1 MKGSTFWQ
9 PTLLLAYAASA
20 WLGYYGAMPFP
31 LQTSLLPTAGLA
43 LLATLYIGWRALPA
57 WLLTAGAAA
66 FLQQRNLQATGLALL
81 PYACVLLPTALL
93 AEKRRLTASRAKSTP
108 LKNPKETT
116 LDYHAIAEATPF
128 PLLLNRIDDGVI
140 LYANPRARQ
149 RLFGT
154 LAPEQKRRI
163 QDFYAHVADRERNS
177 ATLMNAGSQ
186 SDREIEL
193 VDAAGQRFWALVSS
207 NLLRIQGELLVL
219 TGIND
224 IGERKQLEVRLQDNH
239 AKLQRHVGEIER
251 LQKGL
256 REQAFGDALTGVF
269 NRRHLEAV
277 LPNLLKNMHR
287 ESRPLG
293 LMMFDVDHF
302 KKVNDTYGHKSG
314 DLVLAAIG
322 KTLRDTFRGND
333 IICRYGGEEFV
344 VLLPGSTLDDT
355 EMKAGLLR
363 RKIEQLQVISAD
375 GKHTIRFTISIGV
388 SAYPQHGKDN
398 DTLLRAADDALYR
411 AKEAGRNRVQRAST
425 SIQITP

>member
-1 MKGSTFWQ
+1 MKSSKYRQ
-9 PTLLLAYAASA
+9 AALLLAYAACA
-20 WLGYYGAMPFP
+20 WLGYYGTMPLS
-31 LQTSLLPTAGLA
+31 LQAGLLPAACLA
-43 LLATLYIGWRALPA
+43 LVAILYLGWRALPA

-66 FLQQRNLQATGLALL
+66 FLQQHNLQAAALALL
-81 PYACVLLPTALL
+81 PYVCVLLPAALL
-93 AEKRRLTASRAKSTP
+93 GEKCRRAAIKAKSAP
-108 LKNPKETT
+108 LDSAQKTA
-116 LDYHAIAEATPF
+116 LDYHAIVDATPF

-140 LYANPRARQ
+140 LYANPRASQ

-154 LAPEQKRRI
+154 LAPDETRRV
-163 QDFYAHVADRERNS
+163 QDFYAHAVDRERKS
-177 ATLMNAGSQ
+177 ATLMNAGAQ
-186 SDREIEL
+186 SDLEIEL
-193 VDAAGQRFWALVSS
+193 VDASGQRFWALVSS
-207 NLLRIQGELLVL
+207 NLLRVQGELLVL

-224 IGERKQLEVRLQDNH
+224 IGERKQLEMRLQENH
-239 AKLQRHVGEIER
+239 IKMQRHVGEIEH

-269 NRRHLEAV
+269 NRRYLEAV

-293 LMMFDVDHF
+293 LMMFDADHF

-322 KTLRDTFRGND
+322 KTLRNTFRGND

-375 GKHTIRFTISIGV
+375 GKHTIRFTVSIGV
-388 SAYPQHGKDN
+388 SAYPLHGENN
-398 DTLLRAADDALYR
+398 DSLLRAADDALYR
-411 AKEAGRNRVQRAST
+411 AKEAGRNRVQRASA
-425 SIQITP
+425 SIQLHP